1 MPHAKESSEFYP
13 WPEIFKHHIIYVTQP
28 LELANLEDAY
38 VILFFMSETKVNGNL
53 RHVNNLPATWYKV
66 SCFGT
71 VQSHVK
77 LKVLSH

>member
-53 RHVNNLPATWYKV
+53 RHVIKTCQQPGIKLAV
-66 SCFGT
+66 L
-71 VQSHVK
+71 VQFK
-77 LKVLSH
+77 AM

>member
-38 VILFFMSETKVNGNL
+38 VILFFMSDTKVNGNL
-53 RHVNNLPATWYKV
+53 RHVTCQQPGKLAV
-66 SCFGT
+66 L
-71 VQSHVK
+71 VQFK
-77 LKVLSH
+77 AM

>member
-38 VILFFMSETKVNGNL
+38 VILFFMSDTKVNGNL
-53 RHVNNLPATWYKV
+53 HHARQLTCQQPGKLAVL
-66 SCFGT
+66 
-71 VQSHVK
+71 VQFK
-77 LKVLSH
+77 AM

>member
-53 RHVNNLPATWYKV
+53 RHVTCQQPGIKLAV
-66 SCFGT
+66 L
-71 VQSHVK
+71 VQFK
-77 LKVLSH
+77 AM